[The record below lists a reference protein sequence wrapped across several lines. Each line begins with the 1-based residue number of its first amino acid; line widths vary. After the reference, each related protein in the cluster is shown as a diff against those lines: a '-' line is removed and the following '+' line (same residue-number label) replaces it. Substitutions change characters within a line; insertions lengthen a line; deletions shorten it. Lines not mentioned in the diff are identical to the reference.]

1 MLFLCDGGLHI
12 VVVIIEDGWEH
23 VFDGLAFRASEGK
36 GAGID
41 VLGLELHEY
50 LSALAI
56 AANDATGLPEADVVK
71 ELTTTDSYLANE
83 QLIEVV
89 GG

>member
-1 MLFLCDGGLHI
+1 MFFLCDGGLHV

-23 VFDGLAFRASEGK
+23 VLDGFALTASEGE

-41 VLGLELHEY
+41 VLGQQLHEY
-50 LSALAI
+50 LATLAI
-56 AANDATGLPEADVVK
+56 AANDATCLPELDVIQ
-71 ELTTTDSYLANE
+71 ELMTRDSYLANE
-83 QLIEVV
+83 QLVEVV